1 MKRQRRLHR
10 CWWRL
15 LEMEKQIIE
24 VGDRFAKIN
33 VIKFMS
39 PRTRC
44 RVDIVD
50 IRCWHMWSWWPI
62 MNNFVIKNSA
72 CTASRSSA
80 RPLPVHLLQS
90 CGRETPHLGVFSI
103 PQPGNRWLQWDLNHR
118 RGCQNWPL
126 NRGGTR
132 AQSKINLFLLN
143 CWVLLSCVG
152 CMPNWYI
159 VADY

>member
-1 MKRQRRLHR
+1 
-10 CWWRL
+10 
-15 LEMEKQIIE
+15 
-24 VGDRFAKIN
+24 
-33 VIKFMS
+33 MS
-39 PRTRC
+39 SNLSHQEH
-44 RVDIVD
+44 DVD

-103 PQPGNRWLQWDLNHR
+103 PQPGNPWLQWDLNHR

-143 CWVLLSCVG
+143 CWVLLSCVE

-159 VADY
+159 WKVYHYPLVSHGSEMIQNRLRHPLSLICYHPM